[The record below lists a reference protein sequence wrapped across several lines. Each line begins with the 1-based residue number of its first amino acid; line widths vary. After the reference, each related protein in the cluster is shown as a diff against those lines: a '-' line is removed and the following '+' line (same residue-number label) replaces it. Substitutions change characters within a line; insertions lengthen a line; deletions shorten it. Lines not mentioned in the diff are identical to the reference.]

1 MNQLANRSFV
11 KELSFQKILTQKIGE
26 MELRP
31 SDTLRACLI
40 QLRRELKNKGISY
53 FPHFYF
59 GEEPWGCIDGTGS
72 IEIPFYLA
80 NQQLRS
86 IGEKYY
92 LSYSNEEI
100 MMHLRHEVGHAINY
114 AYKIWKR
121 PAWKKLFGNF
131 HKRYTEFYHYD
142 PYSKDFV
149 LCLHFVGHPHYAQKH
164 PDEDFAETF
173 AVWVNPA
180 SHWKTR
186 YRRWPGALKKLNF
199 IDHIFRKE
207 RLAEHRPLKAR
218 YDDTQSY
225 KAIVSTVAEYFEIQK
240 KVNPRVKKY
249 IEDLK
254 EVFPDVGAR
263 TRRYIRADMF
273 IQNYNKYLEDE
284 LTDWITTADRR
295 DIRKYLREIQTI
307 CALNNLRLHPDK
319 ATERLIELVIVATNH
334 VTQRKNGKR

>member
-1 MNQLANRSFV
+1 MVYSASRPWV
-11 KELSFQKILTQKIGE
+11 KELSFQKVLTQKIGE

-31 SDTLRACLI
+31 SDALRACLI
-40 QLRRELKNKGISY
+40 QLRRELKNKNISY

-80 NQQLRS
+80 NQQLRN

-92 LSYSNEEI
+92 FSYTDEEI

-114 AYKIWKR
+114 AYKLWKM
-121 PAWKKLFGNF
+121 PEWKKQFGNMK
-131 HKRYTEFYHYD
+131 KRYTELYHYN
-142 PYSKDFV
+142 PYSKDYV

-186 YRRWPGALKKLNF
+186 YRRWPGALKKLQF
-199 IDHIFRKE
+199 LDYLFRKKHI
-207 RLAEHRPLKAR
+207 AEHRPLKIK
-218 YDDTQSY
+218 YDETENY
-225 KAIVSTVAEYFEIQK
+225 RGIESTVAEYFGIQK

-254 EVFPDVGAR
+254 EVFNDTTPRAR
-263 TRRYIRADMF
+263 KYMRADMF
-273 IQNYNKYLEDE
+273 IQNYSRYLEDE
-284 LTDWITTADRR
+284 LTDWIAGADRR
-295 DIRKYLREIQTI
+295 DIQKYLREIQTI
-307 CALNNLRLHPDK
+307 CALNNLKLHPDK
-319 ATERLIELVIVATNH
+319 ATEHLVELVIVATNH
-334 VTQRKNGKR
+334 VMQRR